1 MNMGCLTLRPPVIHS
16 FSPDEV
22 KPSTGEPD
30 AGDPLV
36 RFGGRGSAIQC
47 AIPTP
52 ISLISPQDHPW
63 TPALDPGSNALPGL
77 PG

>member
-1 MNMGCLTLRPPVIHS
+1 TLRPPVIHS

-47 AIPTP
+47 AVPTP
-52 ISLISPQDHPW
+52 IAWAAHPSIPGPSPVRHGPEDESLN
-63 TPALDPGSNALPGL
+63 LGL
-77 PG
+77 KHS